1 MADDNA
7 IPDPNEIFTGML
19 GGDEPPV
26 DEPIIGGKKHYKKK
40 ALRKSKKKG
49 LRKSKKKGLRKSK
62 KKALRK
68 SKKNTRRYKKKQR
81 GGSNCGCMG
90 N

>member
-1 MADDNA
+1 MADD
-7 IPDPNEIFTGML
+7 IPHSNDFFTGML

-49 LRKSKKKGLRKSK
+49 LRKSKKK
-62 KKALRK
+62 ALRK